1 VTTAVRSSPAHETDP
16 ATIHRQAASWPYL
29 DLDVDRLRAT
39 GWLPTPVRDIVLK
52 VHQRCNLACDY
63 CYVYTGEDR
72 SWRERPAAMS
82 PSVGQAAVARI
93 AGHVTRHELRS
104 IRVILHGGEPLLFG
118 LDRIEEFVEALRSG
132 VPRTCD
138 VEVGLQTNGVLLTST
153 AVDRLRRAQVRV
165 GVSLDGTADNHDRHR
180 RTHAGRGTFAAV
192 ARALDLLRTPIN
204 REVYGGILTTVAI
217 DTDPIATY
225 DQLLA
230 FEPPMIDFLLP
241 HANWQS
247 LPPGAHDTATPYGN
261 WLVSVFDRWYASS
274 DPIRVRLF
282 DDLISL
288 LLGGTS
294 RSEQVGLSP
303 AGMIVIESD
312 GAIEQ
317 VDVLKSA
324 YSGACA
330 TGLNVLDDD
339 LDAALANPGIIA
351 RQIGLASLSDTCRTC
366 PVQRICGGGHYAHRY
381 RAGSGFRHPSVYC
394 HDLRLLIDHISQR
407 ISTDIRRHVP
417 GPA

>member
-1 VTTAVRSSPAHETDP
+1 
-16 ATIHRQAASWPYL
+16 
-29 DLDVDRLRAT
+29 
-39 GWLPTPVRDIVLK
+39 
-52 VHQRCNLACDY
+52 
-63 CYVYTGEDR
+63 
-72 SWRERPAAMS
+72 
-82 PSVGQAAVARI
+82 
-93 AGHVTRHELRS
+93 
-104 IRVILHGGEPLLFG
+104 
-118 LDRIEEFVEALRSG
+118 LDRIEEFVAALRSE
-132 VPRTCD
+132 VPRSCD

-165 GVSLDGTADNHDRHR
+165 GVSLDGTADDHDRHR
-180 RTHAGRGTFAAV
+180 RTRAGRGTFAAV
-192 ARALDLLRTPIN
+192 ARALDLLRAPVN

-241 HANWQS
+241 HANWQNP
-247 LPPGAHDTATPYGN
+247 PPGMDDTGTPYGN
-261 WLVSVFDRWYASS
+261 WLVSLFDRWYASP

-339 LDAALANPGIIA
+339 LDAALTDPGIIA

-381 RAGSGFRHPSVYC
+381 RPGSGFRHPSVYC
-394 HDLRLLIDHISQR
+394 HDLRRLIDHVSER
-407 ISTDIRRHVP
+407 VTTDVRRHVP
-417 GPA
+417 GTA